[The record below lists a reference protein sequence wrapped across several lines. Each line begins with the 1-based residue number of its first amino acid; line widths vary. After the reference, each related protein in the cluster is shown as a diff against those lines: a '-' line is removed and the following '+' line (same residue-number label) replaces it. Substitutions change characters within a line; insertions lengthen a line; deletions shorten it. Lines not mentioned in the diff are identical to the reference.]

1 MSDAQATVTVI
12 VAASGQAVPPTV
24 YVISAVPAKTPVTTP
39 VEASTVAT
47 LASLVVHSPPVV
59 PSEDI
64 VVVPP
69 GATVC
74 VPVNVPAVG
83 LLTVATT
90 SAVPVHPTELVT
102 TTVYVSVVEFDAT
115 GEVLVASSKPEVGV
129 HAYV

>member
-59 PSEDI
+59 PSEEI

-69 GATVC
+69 GAIVC
-74 VPVNVPAVG
+74 VPVKVPAVG
-83 LLTVATT
+83 FSTVAIT
-90 SAVPVHPTELVT
+90 SSVPVQPDAFVT
-102 TTVYVSVVEFDAT
+102 VNVYVVVAVFEAT
-115 GEVLVASSKPEVGV
+115 GDAIDASSRSVDGDQ
-129 HAYV
+129 A